1 MDGKEFQKKL
11 KELGITQA
19 KVADILGVTRQTISA
34 MKRNASVK
42 LSNLEKIAAALGKDI
57 SMFLEDEEVD
67 ANYQALLKA
76 KDEKIKELE
85 STISR
90 LIGIIEKL
98 QQ

>member
-1 MDGKEFQKKL
+1 MDGKEFLEKL
-11 KELGITQA
+11 KELGISQQQ
-19 KVADILGVTRQTISA
+19 VADILGVTRQTISA

-42 LSNLEKIAAALGKDI
+42 LSNLEKIATALGKDI

-90 LIGIIEKL
+90 LIGIIEKM
-98 QQ
+98 Q